1 MYKARVGKAEA
12 RGMAAALVLFLA
24 AGAATFGTA
33 QEPEYQEVPE
43 GAESSD
49 AYGYFRVMD
58 GDATLLQGGSGDRI
72 RVQTNEPVLVGDQ
85 IFLSSGRAE
94 IVLADRNMIR
104 LGDDAELGLEALANS
119 PDAADR
125 VTIIELRRGKLQLI
139 VVDGQ
144 LGDEYPTILTPNATI
159 RILDRGSYFVDLDD
173 GPRTELVVRDGR
185 AEVVTD
191 VEVAEVRVGEELKIE
206 GRSGDRLRYADARGL
221 DGLERWGRDL
231 AYYRDGE
238 YRDYVDS
245 DLYYGASSLY
255 GHGQWIY
262 VGARRAWR
270 PYVGAGW
277 LPYQQGRWRYTPT
290 GLFWVSYEPWGW
302 VPYHYGSWD
311 FAAGYGWVW
320 YPGRYFRPAHVY
332 WYWGQHYA
340 GWIPS
345 GYYNR
350 HYGHYYGRGF
360 GFGIGIYGYLGGG
373 FGPYRYW
380 TFSPLGRL
388 GHYRQHRYVFSGYEL
403 SRRQKTL
410 GRGILTTDTRHLRPE
425 LWRRPTDA
433 LHTLR
438 RAGGAT
444 AGRDLP
450 DARPFV
456 ERVAKLPPTL
466 ERTAMRGIEN
476 GRLTGRPARAD
487 LADIQA
493 RSPNALPRERNAA
506 GLERAGVGERTNRG
520 LPSVQGRQGAE
531 TLRRP
536 ETRATQERTLERGA
550 AERTGAARPT
560 ARPTGRTQP
569 TVTRPGAR
577 SPTAQPRGEGD
588 RRTLERPT
596 RQTPAARPERQS
608 TTRPQVQRPTAQ
620 PRGESARRTLERPTR
635 QTPTARPERQSTT
648 RPQARPTNR
657 PAPRPQ
663 AWPSGGSS
671 GSRPQARPASR
682 PAPRPQARPGGGSSG
697 SRPQARPAS
706 RPAPRPQAR
715 PSSGGGSR
723 PQARPS
729 SRPAPRPQARPSSRS
744 SGSRPQA
751 RPSSR
756 PARRP
761 QARPS
766 SGGGSRPQARP
777 ASRPAPRP
785 QARSSSGGSRPQ
797 ARPASRPASRP
808 SARPSTSRSR
818 SSGRRGGGG
827 DSEK

>member
-12 RGMAAALVLFLA
+12 RGVATALAMFLA
-24 AGAATFGTA
+24 AGAATFATA

-43 GAESSD
+43 GAESAD

-58 GDATLLQGGSGDRI
+58 GDATLLQAGSGERI

-94 IVLADRNMIR
+94 IVLADHNLIR
-104 LGDDAELGLEALANS
+104 IGDDAELGLEALANS

-125 VTIIELRRGKLQLI
+125 VTIIELRRGKLQL
-139 VVDGQ
+139 VVVEGQ

-159 RILDRGSYFVDLDD
+159 RILDRGSYFVDLDG

-185 AEVVTD
+185 AEVSTEF
-191 VEVAEVRVGEELKIE
+191 EVAEVRVGEELRIE
-206 GRSGDRLRYADARGL
+206 GRSGDRIRYADARGL

-255 GHGQWIY
+255 GHGQWVT
-262 VGARRAWR
+262 VGARYAWR

-277 LPYQQGRWRYTPT
+277 LPYHHGRWRYTPT
-290 GLFWVSYEPWGW
+290 GMFWVSYEPWGW

-311 FAAGYGWVW
+311 FVGGYGWVW

-332 WYWGQHYA
+332 WYWGPHYA

-360 GFGIGIYGYLGGG
+360 GFYGGVYGYLGGG
-373 FGPYRYW
+373 FGPFRYW
-380 TFSPLGRL
+380 VFSPLGRL
-388 GHYRQHRYVFSGYEL
+388 GHYRQHQYVFNGYEL

-438 RAGGAT
+438 RVGGAT
-444 AGRDLP
+444 AARDLP
-450 DARPFV
+450 NARPFV

-466 ERTAMRGIEN
+466 ERTALRGIEN

-487 LADIQA
+487 LADIEA
-493 RSPNALPRERNAA
+493 RSPNALPRQRNAA
-506 GLERAGVGERTNRG
+506 ALERGGVGERTNRG
-520 LPSVQGRQGAE
+520 LPTVERRQGAE

-536 ETRATQERTLERGA
+536 ETRSAGERTLEREA
-550 AERTGAARPT
+550 AGRTGAARPT

-569 TVTRPGAR
+569 GVTRPEAR
-577 SPTAQPRGEGD
+577 
-588 RRTLERPT
+588 
-596 RQTPAARPERQS
+596 
-608 TTRPQVQRPTAQ
+608 RPTAQ
-620 PRGESARRTLERPTR
+620 PRGEDARRTLERPTR
-635 QTPTARPERQSTT
+635 QAPAARPERPSTIRPQVERPT
-648 RPQARPTNR
+648 ARPQARPT
-657 PAPRPQ
+657 
-663 AWPSGGSS
+663 
-671 GSRPQARPASR
+671 
-682 PAPRPQARPGGGSSG
+682 
-697 SRPQARPAS
+697 S

-715 PSSGGGSR
+715 PSGRSGSRPQARPTSRPAPRPTARPSGRSGGSRPQARPTSRPAPRPQARPTSRPAPRPTARSTSRPAPRPTARPSGRSGGSRPQARPTSRPAPR

-729 SRPAPRPQARPSSRS
+729 SRPAPRPQARS
-744 SGSRPQA
+744 SGRSAPRPQA
-751 RPSSR
+751 RP
-756 PARRP
+756 
-761 QARPS
+761 
-766 SGGGSRPQARP
+766 
-777 ASRPAPRP
+777 SRPAPRP
-785 QARSSSGGSRPQ
+785 QARPSSRSAPRPQ
-797 ARPASRPASRP
+797 ARPASRSAPRP
-808 SARPSTSRSR
+808 QARPSSRSAPRPQVRRSSSRSR
-818 SSGRRGGGG
+818 PTARRGGGG
-827 DSEK
+827 DPED